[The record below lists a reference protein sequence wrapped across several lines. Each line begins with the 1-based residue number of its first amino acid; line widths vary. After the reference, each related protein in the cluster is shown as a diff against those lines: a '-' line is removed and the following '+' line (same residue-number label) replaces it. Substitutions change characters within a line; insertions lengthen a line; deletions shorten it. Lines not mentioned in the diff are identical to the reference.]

1 LVALLA
7 QIGRQRGY
15 EIWIGQREQRERAGG
30 LAPNVLLRDL
40 VTARPTMLAKV
51 SDLRPG
57 PDMDLLW
64 LKGNQVAHAFEV
76 ESTTTMTSG
85 LQRGSN
91 LPNNV
96 PKTMVIPEE
105 RERDHERKMKSPLFS
120 QHFAK
125 DHCNLLFFD
134 AFRQAFAKTKTR
146 TAFESLFGKKKKV
159 SSKSV
164 HTGQTKISRSFA
176 SAKKVRRLNRLLL
189 SQRFRQSINKR

>member
-1 LVALLA
+1 LIALLA

-57 PDMDLLW
+57 LDMDLLW

-85 LQRGSN
+85 LQRGLN
-91 LPNNV
+91 LPDNV

-146 TAFESLFGKKKKV
+146 TAFESLFGKKRRAVQRACTQDKRR
-159 SSKSV
+159 SV
-164 HTGQTKISRSFA
+164 A
-176 SAKKVRRLNRLLL
+176 L
-189 SQRFRQSINKR
+189 SLQRKR